1 MNVMTQTTIFALSS
15 GQVPSG
21 IAVIRLSGPQTEAAL
36 TALVG
41 AVPKARQASLRRLV
55 DGDAEII
62 DEGLVLYF
70 PAPHSFTGEDC
81 AELQLHGSR
90 AVVNAVFAALEGM
103 GLRRA
108 EAGEFSRRAFENGRL
123 DLVEVEGLADLVAAE
138 TEMQRKLALQT
149 GMGKLSRRYMD
160 WADRLTYAR
169 AMIEAE
175 LDFADEEDAPGS
187 ATELITADLIALQGE
202 MARAAQATASAEIIR
217 NGFKVAIVGAPN
229 AGKSSLLNAMAEREV
244 AIVTEIAGTTRDV
257 LSVDLDIEGYLIRLY
272 DTAGIREAEDIVER
286 EGIRRA
292 RSTAM
297 DADLILHL
305 TQSDSVPE
313 RYNDIAT
320 PTLMVGTKIDL
331 VVARTGYDLHISS
344 EDGTGLDA
352 LRAAIAMRAREAV
365 GSDDIGGKERH
376 LSSIRSASKFL
387 EDALQEPRLELKADA
402 LRAAGNE
409 LGRITGRVD
418 VEDLLDVIF
427 SKFCIGK

>member
-344 EDGTGLDA
+344 EDGTGLDT